1 MKTRQTWCH
10 AFWCQAILALW
21 SFMWHKGNMRIFLY
35 CLIQHTATAHAYL
48 SHHGFILAIRQL
60 SVTWISFR
68 FVWKNKMT
76 WNEKKLIKEKRPSR
90 KIRKLKIKMQK
101 KKTSK
106 KKKKK
111 KRTNKRIKE
120 RKNEIEKKKHM
131 SALGHILW

>member
-1 MKTRQTWCH
+1 
-10 AFWCQAILALW
+10 
-21 SFMWHKGNMRIFLY
+21 
-35 CLIQHTATAHAYL
+35 
-48 SHHGFILAIRQL
+48 
-60 SVTWISFR
+60 
-68 FVWKNKMT
+68 MT

-90 KIRKLKIKMQK
+90 KIIKLKIKK
-101 KKTSK
+101 ANKKTLN